1 MNTREKHAEML
12 ESEEHERRMRA
23 IAQNGNNG
31 EHYTETMTY
40 EKDMLY
46 GFNKSVNDMDV
57 EAEVVNPTEELDPSY
72 SCTDSRIVADA
83 ILKAEARKATPVY
96 SGFIK
101 YFPNAIKEVAE
112 CSMKANRQHNG
123 DEPLHWAMEKSKDEL
138 DALMRH
144 LIDHASG
151 IDWDDDNIRHLTKVC
166 WRSLAMLERTLTN
179 KF

>member
-1 MNTREKHAEML
+1 MNTREKYIEML

-23 IAQNGNNG
+23 IEQNGNTG
-31 EHYTETMTY
+31 EHYEQ
-40 EKDMLY
+40 DMLN
-46 GFNKSVNDMDV
+46 GFNK
-57 EAEVVNPTEELDPSY
+57 PTEELDPSY

-83 ILKAEARKATPVY
+83 ILKAEERKAIPVY
-96 SGFIK
+96 SGFVS
-101 YFPNAIKEVAE
+101 YFPNAMKEVAQ
-112 CSMKANRQHNG
+112 CSYKANKQHNG

-151 IDWDDDNIRHLTKVC
+151 IDWDDDGIRHLTKVC

>member
-1 MNTREKHAEML
+1 M
-12 ESEEHERRMRA
+12 
-23 IAQNGNNG
+23 
-31 EHYTETMTY
+31 
-40 EKDMLY
+40 
-46 GFNKSVNDMDV
+46 
-57 EAEVVNPTEELDPSY
+57 
-72 SCTDSRIVADA
+72 
-83 ILKAEARKATPVY
+83 Y
-96 SGFIK
+96 SGVIK

>member
-1 MNTREKHAEML
+1 MNTREKYIEML

-23 IAQNGNNG
+23 IEQNGNTG
-31 EHYTETMTY
+31 EHYEQ
-40 EKDMLY
+40 DMLN
-46 GFNKSVNDMDV
+46 GFNKPTDKA
-57 EAEVVNPTEELDPSY
+57 AE
-72 SCTDSRIVADA
+72 
-83 ILKAEARKATPVY
+83 RKAIPVY
-96 SGFIK
+96 SGFVS
-101 YFPNAIKEVAE
+101 YFPNAMKEVAQ
-112 CSMKANRQHNG
+112 CSYRANKQHNG

-151 IDWDDDNIRHLTKVC
+151 IDWDDDGIRHLTKVC

>member
-1 MNTREKHAEML
+1 MNTREKQIEML
-12 ESEEHERRMRA
+12 ESEEHERRMA
-23 IAQNGNNG
+23 IIAQNGNSGLN
-31 EHYTETMTY
+31 Y
-40 EKDMLY
+40 EQDMLS
-46 GFNKSVNDMDV
+46 GFNKSSKDIEV
-57 EAEVVNPTEELDPSY
+57 EAEVISPTD
-72 SCTDSRIVADA
+72 
-83 ILKAEARKATPVY
+83 KAAQRKATPVY